1 MTLCRCLFSLL
12 LLMPL
17 LASAGPAADFAA
29 ASRSQQATLLQ
40 QWAAAPD
47 SQRLPLLEALH
58 AETVVIDQ
66 NKQPFSQQGTQL
78 RPLEGAAQP
87 AGNLKKLFMNNR
99 LRVLVN
105 NALAAHQ
112 LVSSDAAL
120 RLRAAQQLQ
129 NGGLPT
135 SCRC

>member
-66 NKQPFSQQGTQL
+66 NKQPSSGVSCV
-78 RPLEGAAQP
+78 PCW
-87 AGNLKKLFMNNR
+87 LKGCLFWSMTT
-99 LRVLVN
+99 
-105 NALAAHQ
+105 
-112 LVSSDAAL
+112 VSACSASSSG
-120 RLRAAQQLQ
+120 RR
-129 NGGLPT
+129 
-135 SCRC
+135 